1 MLAAGLLPS
10 TAFAA
15 GQVTINVYNWG
26 QYISD
31 GSDDSID
38 VNAEFTARTGIK
50 VNYMTYDSNE
60 SLYTKL
66 KTGGST
72 YDIIIPSD
80 YMIARLISEGML
92 EKLDFDKIPNYKYVD
107 EAYKN
112 TAYDPDNAYS
122 VPYTWGTVGVIY
134 NSKYVDEADIGS
146 WNLLWNSKYSGK
158 ILMFDNPRD
167 AFAIGEEYL
176 GLDVNTEN
184 ADDLRA
190 AAYKLIEQKPLV
202 QSYVMDQIYDKMERE
217 EAWIAPYYAGDYLQM
232 AAENPDLKFY
242 LPKEGFNL
250 FIDAICIPKGCQ
262 NKEAAEEYINF
273 LCDPEI
279 SGQNLDYLG
288 YSTPIPE
295 AKQYMDPETA
305 ENPVAYPSADVL
317 ANGASYM
324 NLSSATSQEMDSL
337 WLQVKTQGGV
347 DNYAIWCMG
356 VLAAIMAAYLIIR
369 GLRRKSAWP
378 TAAGNGK
385 QTHNATTKKYRKS
398 RNSTAS
404 VLIPA
409 LYCSCLYYSVGSVG
423 FVDGVLV
430 VSEF

>member
-1 MLAAGLLPS
+1 MKRFFSLLLCLMLAAGLLPS

-369 GLRRKSAWP
+369 GLRRKKRMA
-378 TAAGNGK
+378 NRC
-385 QTHNATTKKYRKS
+385 RKWK
-398 RNSTAS
+398 TDA
-404 VLIPA
+404 
-409 LYCSCLYYSVGSVG
+409 
-423 FVDGVLV
+423 
-430 VSEF
+430 